1 MSAPSRSSY
10 QQRAIGTDRCH
21 HRNACFEF
29 GRDARVLGGFGHR
42 RFGLVSFG
50 FVDFRF
56 FGFSLALWVQTMV

>member
-1 MSAPSRSSY
+1 LGLTGATTAMPALSLA
-10 QQRAIGTDRCH
+10 AM
-21 HRNACFEF
+21 
-29 GRDARVLGGFGHR
+29 RVLGGFGHR